1 MALEASNAST
11 SRAVADARRHAQSG
25 APLAYS
31 GCGMHSIILR
41 EYEELSYPE
50 IAQLSNW
57 NKKAV
62 PNFLQ
67 NSSCMA
73 E

>member
-1 MALEASNAST
+1 
-11 SRAVADARRHAQSG
+11 
-25 APLAYS
+25 
-31 GCGMHSIILR
+31 LR